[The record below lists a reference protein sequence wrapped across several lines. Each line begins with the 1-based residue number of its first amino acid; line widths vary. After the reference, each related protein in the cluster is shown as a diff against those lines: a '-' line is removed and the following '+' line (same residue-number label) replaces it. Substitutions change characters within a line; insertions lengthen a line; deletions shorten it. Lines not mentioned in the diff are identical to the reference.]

1 MDLWNENVWLA
12 ARGGG
17 IGSYWGNLRSIGEKV
32 RGNGKTSGVVPF
44 MRVQD
49 SLTLAISQGSLRR
62 GSSAVY
68 MPIDHPEIEEF
79 IDIRRPTGGDPNRKA
94 LNIHHGVAISDTFME
109 AVEKDEKWDFL
120 RMRAVDIVED
130 AGFNPVEAV
139 NADQAIAILES
150 RSDISLLFTDIQM
163 PGSIDGLKLA
173 HAVHD
178 RWPSIKIIL
187 VSGQVKPSDTER
199 PVDSRFFGKPLA
211 VQQMITELQDMVGAG
226 ALRIVPDAA
235 VLPAGVTPASNEPPR
250 SAQEVVL
257 SAENSSLR
265 LLLEQAGIDA
275 EALLVQAGID
285 AKERE
290 AADKLQRLILGELH
304 HRIKNTL
311 ATVSAIASQSF
322 RAAPSIEAGQ
332 KAMEGRLSALS
343 RAHDVLMQVSWAST
357 SLTHT
362 LSSATAPYDGQGS
375 RRFHFN
381 GPDLRITS
389 GAVIALAMTFNE
401 LCTNTTK
408 FGALSRPAG
417 RVEVTWTIDEPAQRL
432 HLSWT
437 ESGGPPVEPPAR
449 QSFGTRMM
457 KSLGQQLNGQVQLAY
472 EPLGFVYSLDVPLSS
487 VAAAA

>member
-1 MDLWNENVWLA
+1 MSKDLTPVPNVL
-12 ARGGG
+12 
-17 IGSYWGNLRSIGEKV
+17 I
-32 RGNGKTSGVVPF
+32 
-44 MRVQD
+44 
-49 SLTLAISQGSLRR
+49 
-62 GSSAVY
+62 
-68 MPIDHPEIEEF
+68 
-79 IDIRRPTGGDPNRKA
+79 
-94 LNIHHGVAISDTFME
+94 
-109 AVEKDEKWDFL
+109 VEDEMIL

-139 NADQAIAILES
+139 NADEAISVLES

-187 VSGQVKPSDTER
+187 VSGQVKPSDAER
-199 PVDSRFFGKPLA
+199 PADSRFFGKPLD
-211 VQQMITELQDMVGAG
+211 VEQMITELQTMVGVG
-226 ALRIVPDAA
+226 ALRIVADAT
-235 VLPAGVTPASNEPPR
+235 VLPANEAFHTTKPIVPLPR

-257 SAENSSLR
+257 SAENDNLR

-290 AADKLQRLILGELH
+290 AADKLQKLILGELH

-322 RAAPSIEAGQ
+322 RAASSIETGQ
-332 KAMEGRLSALS
+332 KAMEGRLSALG
-343 RAHDVLMQVSWAST
+343 RAHDLLMQVSWANA

-362 LSSATAPYDGQGS
+362 FSSATEPYDSQGA

-381 GPDLRITS
+381 GPDIRITS
-389 GAVIALAMTFNE
+389 GAVIALAMTLNE

-408 FGALSRPAG
+408 FGALSVPAG
-417 RVEVTWTIDEPAQRL
+417 HVEIAWTIDDLKQRL
-432 HLSWT
+432 HLVWT
-437 ESGGPPVEPPAR
+437 ESGGPAVEPPTR
-449 QSFGTRMM
+449 RSFGTRMM
-457 KSLGQQLNGQVQLAY
+457 KSLGQQLNGQVQLTY
-472 EPLGFVYSLDVPLSS
+472 ESSGFVYSLDVPVSS

>member
-1 MDLWNENVWLA
+1 MIDSATVPNVL
-12 ARGGG
+12 
-17 IGSYWGNLRSIGEKV
+17 
-32 RGNGKTSGVVPF
+32 VV
-44 MRVQD
+44 
-49 SLTLAISQGSLRR
+49 
-62 GSSAVY
+62 
-68 MPIDHPEIEEF
+68 E
-79 IDIRRPTGGDPNRKA
+79 
-94 LNIHHGVAISDTFME
+94 
-109 AVEKDEKWDFL
+109 DEMLL

-130 AGFNPVEAV
+130 AGFNPIEAIS
-139 NADQAIAILES
+139 ADQAISILEA

-187 VSGQVKPSDTER
+187 VSGRAKPSETER
-199 PVDSRFFGKPLA
+199 PLDSRFFSKPLGVA
-211 VQQMITELQDMVGAG
+211 QMIAELQDMVGAG
-226 ALRIVPDAA
+226 ALRIVRDTT
-235 VLPAGVTPASNEPPR
+235 VLPAAEATRLTDSSSR

-257 SAENSSLR
+257 SAENDSLR

-275 EALLVQAGID
+275 KTLLIQAGID
-285 AKERE
+285 AEERE
-290 AADKLQRLILGELH
+290 AADKLQKVILAELH

-322 RAAPSIEAGQ
+322 RTALSVEAGQ
-332 KAMEGRLSALS
+332 KAMEGRLIALG
-343 RAHDVLMQVSWAST
+343 RAHDLLMQVSWANA

-362 LSSATAPYDGQGS
+362 FSNATEPYDSQGG

-408 FGALSRPAG
+408 FGALSIPAG
-417 RVEVTWTIDEPAQRL
+417 RVEIAWTIDKPQQRL
-432 HLSWT
+432 HLVWT
-437 ESGGPPVEPPAR
+437 ESGGPAVEPPVR

-457 KSLGQQLNGQVQLAY
+457 KSLGQQLNGQVHLVY
-472 EPLGFVYSLDVPLSS
+472 EPSGFIYTLDVPLGSI
-487 VAAAA
+487 AAAA